1 MELRQEP
8 PCRRR
13 LPRRGAL
20 RLLLPAAAAAPLA
33 VASCAAPRTPPQ
45 PAASAPPAPASDR
58 AYIVFFEL
66 GRADIGPRGR
76 QIVAEAARNSGA
88 PGGGAGRIE
97 LQAYAD
103 RSGRADRNQRLSQ
116 RRAEAVA
123 DELARQGVPRERIAI
138 QAHGEGRPFVPT
150 RDDVREARNRGVW
163 IVLR

>member
-1 MELRQEP
+1 L
-8 PCRRR
+8 
-13 LPRRGAL
+13 
-20 RLLLPAAAAAPLA
+20 AAVAAAPLLA
-33 VASCAAPRTPPQ
+33 ASCAAPRPPPPPQ
-45 PAASAPPAPASDR
+45 QQPASPAPPPAAER
-58 AYIVFFEL
+58 AYIVFFEW
-66 GRADIGPRGR
+66 GSADIGPRGR